1 MIQLLTELRPNWCN
15 TEPAPLPAASFR
27 IAQVLLLMKCLR
39 QQNAFCVDEW
49 CVLRSKRIIFQPKN
63 VYASCEFTFAYPVR
77 HKNIHQLAIKHIN
90 QSLVHGHSMLFRE
103 TGLVRPWSSKSAVLS
118 SAPKSRAVILYAS
131 CVRRA
136 YFFLVTRVFALSLS
150 LFRFMAPTL
159 RDIDD
164 APSSCF
170 GGLFTRFKKSSCSC
184 RARRSLDRPAAPAYF
199 STEKLPAYE
208 ECVTKASLSS
218 TFFFLAWRVH

>member
-1 MIQLLTELRPNWCN
+1 MFSCHWISICRASWSNYWLSSDPTGVTRNLHLYPLRPSESRKYCFWWNVCAN
-15 TEPAPLPAASFR
+15 KTLSASTSGVFCAANGLF
-27 IAQVLLLMKCLR
+27 
-39 QQNAFCVDEW
+39 
-49 CVLRSKRIIFQPKN
+49 FQPKN

-136 YFFLVTRVFALSLS
+136 YFFLVTRVFALSLPFS
-150 LFRFMAPTL
+150 LHGSYVKRYRRRTQLLLWWPLYAFQKVIVLLP
-159 RDIDD
+159 
-164 APSSCF
+164 
-170 GGLFTRFKKSSCSC
+170 CS
-184 RARRSLDRPAAPAYF
+184 
-199 STEKLPAYE
+199 
-208 ECVTKASLSS
+208 
-218 TFFFLAWRVH
+218 